1 MIDIKP
7 GDWVLVEH
15 PYIYDAYVV
24 REVKSVTKSRALL
37 LHHKSDRVDGWR
49 EEGQRAR
56 KAIVG
61 VFPGQ
66 NAALAAVEPLKA
78 LYEKKLADEK
88 AIKLAFHQASRALL
102 DPQ

>member
-1 MIDIKP
+1 
-7 GDWVLVEH
+7 
-15 PYIYDAYVV
+15 V
-24 REVKSVTKSRALL
+24 REVKSVTKTRALL

-61 VFPGQ
+61 VFPGE
-66 NAALAAVEPLKA
+66 NAALAAVDELKA
-78 LYEKKLADEK
+78 LYEQKLASEK
-88 AIKLAFHQASRALL
+88 AIKMLFHKASRALL